1 MPILRCL
8 LLLVVLLTPALA
20 QDGPQVAARGEDAAR
35 ALRLYLDE
43 VAKSGQRPDYTKP
56 PAASLFRQIFDL
68 EQLTALPPPEAG
80 DVAWVLDW
88 VDAVKETDKKIMF
101 FGTKFG
107 PDFDRAVLSQN
118 LKEYEDQYAA
128 GMTFELRLLA
138 REVTTV
144 FLFMDQLTPEQ
155 RTPIRE
161 AGLQKMRAGGAE
173 MSESEICPVVAGM
186 APANAR
192 LITGAMRDTRDV
204 WARLILPDD
213 RSRIITALA
222 GAQRLVADAEV
233 QNDLAVFADR
243 LSAEHGDA
251 R

>member
-8 LLLVVLLTPALA
+8 LFLVVLSTPALA
-20 QDGPQVAARGEDAAR
+20 QDGSRVAARGEDAAR

-56 PAASLFRQIFDL
+56 PAAGLIRQVFDP
-68 EQLTALPPPEAG
+68 EQLTALPPPGAG
-80 DVAWVLDW
+80 DMAWVLDW
-88 VDAVKETDKKIMF
+88 VDAVKETNKRIMF

-107 PDFDRAVLSQN
+107 PDFDRTVLGQN
-118 LKEYEDQYAA
+118 LKEYEDQYAV

-144 FLFMDQLTPEQ
+144 FLFMEQLTPEQ

-173 MSESEICPVVAGM
+173 MIENEICPVVAGM
-186 APANAR
+186 TPANAR

-213 RSRIITALA
+213 RSRLIAALA
-222 GAQRLVADAEV
+222 RARHLVNDDEV
-233 QNDLAVFADR
+233 RDNVAVFADR
-243 LSAEHGDA
+243 LSAEQGNA
-251 R
+251 K